1 VISRR
6 VLTILVTAG
15 VLLPI
20 AFIVVGG
27 VARLLAAMG
36 DASGGTMLDRI
47 ALGAVLI
54 WAVDLAW
61 LILSLGINAVAAK
74 PDEPKEE

>member
-6 VLTILVTAG
+6 VLTILVAIG

-20 AFIVVGG
+20 IFLVIWGVG
-27 VARLLAAMG
+27 RLLAAMG
-36 DASGGTMLDRI
+36 DASGGTVLDRI

-61 LILSLGINAVAAK
+61 LILSLGINAVAAT
-74 PDEPKEE
+74 PDEPKEP